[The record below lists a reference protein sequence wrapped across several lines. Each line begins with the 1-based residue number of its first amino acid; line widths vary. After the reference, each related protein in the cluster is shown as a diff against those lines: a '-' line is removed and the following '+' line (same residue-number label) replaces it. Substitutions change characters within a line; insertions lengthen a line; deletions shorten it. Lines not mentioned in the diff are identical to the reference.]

1 EDGIRYRNVTGVQ
14 TCALPILVRYFIFLF
29 AILVSVSFLSACGSD
44 ENGDEENNDDSS
56 TLTLYNGQ
64 HKDATTA
71 LIEAFEE
78 KTDIDVEE
86 RDGSSNELAH
96 QIMEEGDKTPA
107 DLIYT
112 EESSPL
118 IMLTE
123 EGLLSNIDEEAIESI
138 PSEYRDNENNWTGI

>member
-1 EDGIRYRNVTGVQ
+1 
-14 TCALPILVRYFIFLF
+14 
-29 AILVSVSFLSACGSD
+29 
-44 ENGDEENNDDSS
+44 
-56 TLTLYNGQ
+56 TLYNGQ

-71 LIEAFEE
+71 LIEAFDE

-123 EGLLSNIDEEAIESI
+123 EELLSNIDEDAIESI
-138 PSEYRDNENNWTGI
+138 PREYRANPTNSRRILARSRVGAYNHEMRNEGDLPE

>member
-1 EDGIRYRNVTGVQ
+1 MHIKSFYTY
-14 TCALPILVRYFIFLF
+14 RYFIFLF

-123 EGLLSNIDEEAIESI
+123 EGLLTQLSVVQNIAV
-138 PSEYRDNENNWTGI
+138 PL